1 MYLISND
8 VKVGYLSVDDIVY
21 ILGFRI
27 AAYDIKKIEFKNAFK
42 IINFD
47 DQNLI
52 DIELIVDRTQNAK
65 FIKNYP
71 YTFRLKN
78 EKIKTYLSV
87 FRRNQKLEQI
97 LSNEEV
103 KTEKIKITYEF

>member
-1 MYLISND
+1 MTKRMYLISND

-47 DQNLI
+47 DQN
-52 DIELIVDRTQNAK
+52 
-65 FIKNYP
+65 F
-71 YTFRLKN
+71 
-78 EKIKTYLSV
+78 
-87 FRRNQKLEQI
+87 
-97 LSNEEV
+97 
-103 KTEKIKITYEF
+103 